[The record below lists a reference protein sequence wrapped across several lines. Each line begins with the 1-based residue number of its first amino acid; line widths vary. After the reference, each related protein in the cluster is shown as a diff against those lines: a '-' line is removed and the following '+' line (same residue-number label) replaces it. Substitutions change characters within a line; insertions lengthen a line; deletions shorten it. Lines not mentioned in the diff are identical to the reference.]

1 MAYTSSSSD
10 WPSPERHVPIHKQR
24 KEKNKAATYSTTSTP
39 KKQKHEPKRN
49 SSSSLHM
56 NESPRRSLR
65 AGTDTTNQKIKNMS
79 AYLSSR
85 TPGEWDGSKKFTKL
99 NVRHCNDNNFDKVGK
114 IYIATSTILNAG
126 QGLFADTE
134 FLPGDVIVE
143 YSGILYHSSD
153 TSYINPTK
161 DNSYIVENNAGWS
174 LDALPLLKQKL
185 PMQYVGG
192 MINSCTKDQ
201 VSEKQNCYWYLF
213 DHKCGKYSSINQ
225 IHQNSVSTKF
235 KSPESRKAVK
245 ERRYFVATKKIK
257 KGDELFTYYGD
268 EYWKEHLGN
277 AFQAP

>member
-1 MAYTSSSSD
+1 
-10 WPSPERHVPIHKQR
+10 
-24 KEKNKAATYSTTSTP
+24 
-39 KKQKHEPKRN
+39 
-49 SSSSLHM
+49 
-56 NESPRRSLR
+56 
-65 AGTDTTNQKIKNMS
+65 
-79 AYLSSR
+79 
-85 TPGEWDGSKKFTKL
+85 
-99 NVRHCNDNNFDKVGK
+99 
-114 IYIATSTILNAG
+114 
-126 QGLFADTE
+126 
-134 FLPGDVIVE
+134 
-143 YSGILYHSSD
+143 
-153 TSYINPTK
+153 
-161 DNSYIVENNAGWS
+161 
-174 LDALPLLKQKL
+174 
-185 PMQYVGG
+185 MQYVGG